1 MSFNHNQNHTY
12 EEIEKV
18 LSLIHDCVEKNRYKI
33 VINEN
38 RKENISFIEEYQLF
52 PEEQRK
58 ILMGI
63 TVEDFCHTVKNKKR
77 EYQHEILY
85 IFCPKVI
92 LYDVFDE
99 ECQVVVYIKFNIIK
113 KHEECHTIVI
123 SFHKANKPVH
133 YFFV

>member
-63 TVEDFCHTVKNKKR
+63 TVEDFCHTVKKQKARISARN
-77 EYQHEILY
+77 I
-85 IFCPKVI
+85 
-92 LYDVFDE
+92 
-99 ECQVVVYIKFNIIK
+99 VYFL
-113 KHEECHTIVI
+113 
-123 SFHKANKPVH
+123 S
-133 YFFV
+133 